1 MHADGKDEP
10 FAQCMQTA
18 HFTHERKDK
27 MEEYGTDSNGTEMIS
42 TSETIRDRLK
52 AIADQDVILVIPIG
66 EDADDY
72 E

>member
-1 MHADGKDEP
+1 
-10 FAQCMQTA
+10 
-18 HFTHERKDK
+18 